1 MNSSSPT
8 VLVLAGPTGVGK
20 TGVSIQI
27 ANMINCEIVSADSRQ
42 IYRFMDIGTSKPS
55 AEILEKIP
63 HHFVN
68 ILDPDEDYSAGQYAK
83 EAREVIGRI
92 RERGKTP
99 LVVGGSG
106 LYIRALLNGFF
117 GEDYRDESI
126 RAQLNNR
133 LENEGALS
141 LYSELQ
147 RVDPQ
152 SAGQSHPNNMK
163 RILRSLEVYYITGK
177 PMSEIQKSGGDPAP
191 FPWIKFGLSMER
203 EDLYERINR
212 RVDQMFKAGLIEE
225 VQDLLKNGYSAELNS
240 LNSVGYKE
248 VIEYLDDNLDLEH
261 CISLVKQNTR
271 RYAKRQLTW
280 FRREP
285 DIHWV
290 AIEKPAN
297 FASKIAESVI
307 RQYHSLTVEGSI

>member
-83 EAREVIGRI
+83 EAREVIGRVC
-92 RERGKTP
+92 ERGKTP